1 MQKDNVSKAGLFLA
15 AIVSFLATVGSFCTH
30 ERLIRQYDG
39 VWIGLFILSLVVLSG
54 AAVNFDPKRL
64 IK

>member
-1 MQKDNVSKAGLFLA
+1 MPESNVSTKGLLFAAFLA
-15 AIVSFLATVGSFCTH
+15 LVGTTGSFFTNG
-30 ERLIRQYDG
+30 RLIHDLD
-39 VWIGLFILSLVVLSG
+39 WLWLSLFASSVMVLSG